1 MFLFANVIYR
11 DSRESSLYITY
22 HAYISVYSISYY
34 SILILQCMSNT
45 KVIL

>member
-11 DSRESSLYITY
+11 DSRESSLYIIY

-34 SILILQCMSNT
+34 SILQCMSNT